1 MLTTAPVRKA
11 ADEQLVKLPTGDEM
25 TLVFPHSAEELA
37 RYALAIA
44 RGAPNL
50 AEAHSAE
57 GGILRP
63 VDFNFP
69 GAEEEFRRF
78 EQPTMSM
85 KRTCPVSKLTSED

>member
-25 TLVFPHSAEELA
+25 ALVFRHSAEEPA

-50 AEAHSAE
+50 AEAHLAE
-57 GGILRP
+57 GGILRL
-63 VDFNFP
+63 VDFNFA

-78 EQPTMSM
+78 E
-85 KRTCPVSKLTSED
+85 

>member
-25 TLVFPHSAEELA
+25 ALVFRHSAEEPA

-63 VDFNFP
+63 VGFNFA
-69 GAEEEFRRF
+69 GAGEEFRRF
-78 EQPTMSM
+78 E
-85 KRTCPVSKLTSED
+85 